1 MTSVVNRQMSIVL
14 YTDGAI
20 AEREERMT
28 KPEVSAGR
36 ASAPDWGRRPPN
48 LATALT
54 AELVGR
60 IVRGQYPPGAS
71 LPPEPALCEAFSVSR
86 TVVREAVKL
95 LQAKGLVQIRQGLG
109 TTVSSPLTWNMLDEL
124 VLAAS
129 IAEADGLEVLDDLVV
144 TRRLLEADMANVAA
158 REAEADVI
166 DSLRSLVDGMDDL
179 VGDPLAYAELDRA
192 FHDLIMQT
200 SGNRIARAVVRAL
213 ESQVVNTVRYMGK
226 ITKELCAA
234 SNLGHRRIYERVAA
248 HDPDGAADAM
258 FTHITEAWLVR
269 RGGPAG
275 HARLHR

>member
-1 MTSVVNRQMSIVL
+1 MTE
-14 YTDGAI
+14 T
-20 AEREERMT
+20 
-28 KPEVSAGR
+28 EVPAGH
-36 ASAPDWGRRPPN
+36 AAAPDWARRPPN
-48 LATALT
+48 LASALT

-158 REAEADVI
+158 REAEPDVI
-166 DSLRSLVDGMDDL
+166 ERLRSLVDGMDDL
-179 VGDPLAYAELDRA
+179 VGDPVAYAELDRA
-192 FHDLIMQT
+192 FHDTIMQT

-226 ITKELCAA
+226 TTKELCAA
-234 SNLGHRRIYERVAA
+234 SNRGHRHIYEGVAA
-248 HDPDGAADAM
+248 HDPDGAADSI

-275 HARLHR
+275 RARLHR